1 MEFSINPES
10 KLMRSLS
17 IMSNKKKASSTEF
30 NLSNIMGDYNN
41 EEFLMNLC
49 IEIVAHIEVVSF
61 TRILQADF

>member
-17 IMSNKKKASSTEF
+17 IISNKKKVSSTEF
-30 NLSNIMGDYNN
+30 NLSNIMGDYYN

-49 IEIVAHIEVVSF
+49 I
-61 TRILQADF
+61 